1 MVVDKIWTA
10 VGDTDQVQ
18 WVQGHNPDLIVLD
31 DNGHEKE
38 GLLFLKHI
46 FGTPYMYIHTLIYIY
61 MLGQ

>member
-38 GLLFLKHI
+38 GPLLFKI
-46 FGTPYMYIHTLIYIY
+46 FLGHPICIYTYINLHFIC
-61 MLGQ
+61 